1 MNDER
6 WIGGIDTGPPCTG
19 CGKTPSTG
27 SAWSFYC
34 SLHGGAC
41 GECKRKE
48 GAVRCPVSHTV
59 PISDRA
65 KPRRHR

>member
-19 CGKTPSTG
+19 CGKSPERG
-27 SAWSFYC
+27 NAWSFHC

-41 GECKRKE
+41 GECKRRT
-48 GAVRCPVSHTV
+48 GRIACPVPHDKAT
-59 PISDRA
+59 
-65 KPRRHR
+65 